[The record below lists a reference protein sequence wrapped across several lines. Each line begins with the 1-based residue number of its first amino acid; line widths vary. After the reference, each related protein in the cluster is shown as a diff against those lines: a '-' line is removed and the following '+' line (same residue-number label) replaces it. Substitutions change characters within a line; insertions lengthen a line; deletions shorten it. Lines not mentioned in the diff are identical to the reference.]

1 MGRLWELYR
10 VSFLLCQSSSSSSAI
25 LSHHSF
31 FWDSF
36 RRPTIRSGGL
46 LHIDGLPKCGL
57 SRVMLASHLP
67 QRLLQDP
74 DTAMTAKEGT
84 ESSHFDTPPKSNPTR
99 IDKLPRFR
107 HRHYLTRRARR
118 REGLQ
123 FAVGVCFIYHRNDFP
138 PSFDNSLVA
147 IFVRNK
153 RKKRKTAK
161 APHIPPTL
169 TRRHEAQVEWVRT
182 LFCLVERGGRGT
194 GYWRR
199 RGLVCFG
206 GGLSFSYPGGMESVM
221 HGKAY
226 GYLRF
231 VGGGEVSYC
240 SRMMELWWVARK
252 IGEMTTQGR

>member
-1 MGRLWELYR
+1 MLPFSNPRVLAHSGRSHDTPAHTKTHFFFIVYQSSWSRPFTSMGRLWELYR

-118 REGLQ
+118 RKGLQ

-153 RKKRKTAK
+153 RKKRKTV
-161 APHIPPTL
+161 
-169 TRRHEAQVEWVRT
+169 RRSVRFRIS
-182 LFCLVERGGRGT
+182 LCSQLS
-194 GYWRR
+194 R
-199 RGLVCFG
+199 RGAG
-206 GGLSFSYPGGMESVM
+206 SG
-221 HGKAY
+221 
-226 GYLRF
+226 R
-231 VGGGEVSYC
+231 
-240 SRMMELWWVARK
+240 RK
-252 IGEMTTQGR
+252 RRIFRPR